1 MGMIHASIHGQ
12 PQHGGKAESKAS
24 CETLKPGDSISESSQ
39 LLREI
44 CILDDNLNAELL
56 SLLEALAPVLPTG
69 FFAIDNSKTGAAEP
83 LPRTEL
89 GRRLYGLLEFRLGMI
104 REVRRVASNIDIP
117 AGSF

>member
-1 MGMIHASIHGQ
+1 MGMIHASIHGEAQ
-12 PQHGGKAESKAS
+12 YGGKVESKTS
-24 CETLKPGDSISESSQ
+24 CETLKPGGSISESSQ

-56 SLLEALAPVLPTG
+56 SLFEALAPVLPTG
-69 FFAIDNSKTGAAEP
+69 FFDIDSATTGGGET

-89 GRRLYGLLEFRLGMI
+89 GRRLHGLLEFRLGMI

-117 AGSF
+117 AGPF